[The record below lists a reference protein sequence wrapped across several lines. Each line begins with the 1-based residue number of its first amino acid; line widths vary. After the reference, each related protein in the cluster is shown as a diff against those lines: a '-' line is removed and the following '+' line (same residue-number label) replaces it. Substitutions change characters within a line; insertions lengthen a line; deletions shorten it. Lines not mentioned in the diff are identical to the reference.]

1 MHKTKKKWGNEGLG
15 LTNSPI
21 IDFLCHMPFL
31 TVTICLLAA
40 YGVLMALYTRGYWRM
55 RPFAAGSKVPK
66 SKFSVIIPARN
77 EASNIEDCITGILA
91 QKYPAHLFDIIVVD
105 DFSEDE
111 TAQVVSKIA
120 LQHNNVRLLQLKD
133 FTNNE
138 NLIAYKKR
146 AIEIAINEASGDWI
160 VTTDADCSVTTNW
173 LATYDAYIQE
183 HDCVMMAAPVAYTNT
198 GSLLSIF
205 QVLDF
210 ISLQGITAAAVAS
223 GSHTLCNG
231 ANLCYS
237 KKAFESVGKFSGI
250 DHLPSGD
257 DMLLMHKMKKSYPGK
272 IGYLFAQEAVVTTAP
287 SATLGLFLQQRIRWA
302 SKATGYQDKI
312 IFWILLLVYL
322 VNASLL
328 LYLPIHFLQTGNIY
342 TWLILIGCKTLIEIP
357 FMFASATFFK
367 QQKLLWWFALMQP
380 FHIVYTLVAGWFG
393 TFGSYKWK
401 GRTVMKQQDD
411 HFFRK
416 LRRNKA
422 ASVSLFIVAA
432 AFLMAVFAYF
442 MAPEHSPNANRMIPE
457 IGSMKPG
464 FTIQLL
470 QVKRIG
476 ETKQISFFEKLIGG
490 EEDVYTFIPITSYTI
505 KGSDIYFQKYIDE
518 GITESGVMQLSLVA
532 NNPVITQTYYAGTDK
547 FGRDMLSRLIIGVRV
562 SLGVG
567 LIAVLLSLTIGI
579 LLGALAGFYRGWID
593 ECIMWF
599 INVIW
604 SIPTL
609 LLVFAITLVLGKG
622 FWQVFIAVGLTMWV
636 NVARLVR
643 GQVMAIKNREF
654 IEATRVLGYSDTRTI
669 FIHILPNIIGP
680 ILVIAASNFAS
691 AIVIEAG
698 LSFLGVG
705 VQPPQPSWGLMIKE
719 NYNFIITHNPAL
731 ALAPGI
737 AIMILVLAFN
747 LLGNGLRDAFNV
759 REK

>member
-1 MHKTKKKWGNEGLG
+1 M
-15 LTNSPI
+15 
-21 IDFLCHMPFL
+21 
-31 TVTICLLAA
+31 AA
-40 YGVLMALYTRGYWRM
+40 YGVLMALYTKGYWSM
-55 RPFAAGSKVPK
+55 RAFMAGGAPPL

-77 EASNIEDCITGILA
+77 EASNIEVCIAGIIA
-91 QKYPAHLFDIIVVD
+91 QNYPSHLFEIIVVD

-111 TAQVVSKIA
+111 TANIVASIA
-120 LQHNNVRLLQLKD
+120 LQHSNVRLLRLQD
-133 FTNNE
+133 FTKDE
-138 NLIAYKKR
+138 NIIAYKKR
-146 AIEIAINEASGDWI
+146 AIEIAIEQANHLWI
-160 VTTDADCSVTTNW
+160 ITTDADCSFTKHW
-173 LATYDAYIQE
+173 LASYDAYIQE
-183 HDCVMMAAPVAYTNT
+183 HNCVMIAAPVAYKNT
-198 GSLLSIF
+198 GSFLSIF

-272 IGYLFAQEAVVTTAP
+272 IGYLYAQDAVVTTAP
-287 SATLGLFLQQRIRWA
+287 SATLGLFIQQRIRWS
-302 SKATGYQDKI
+302 SKALGYQDKI
-312 IFWILLLVYL
+312 IFWILLLVWM
-322 VNASLL
+322 VNFSLL
-328 LYLPIHFLQTGNIY
+328 AYLPVNLIQTGNINN
-342 TWLILIGCKTLIEIP
+342 WLILIGSKTIIELP
-357 FMFASATFFK
+357 FMYASAKFFK

-380 FHIVYTLVAGWFG
+380 FHILYTVVAGWFG

-401 GRTVMKQQDD
+401 GRTVMQQQEGS
-411 HFFRK
+411 FFRK

-422 ASVSLFIVAA
+422 ASVSLYIVTA

-442 MAPEHSPNANRMIPE
+442 IAPEHSPNANRMIPE

-464 FTIQLL
+464 FSIQLL

-476 ETKQISFFEKLIGG
+476 QKPNGSFFDRLIGG
-490 EEDVYTFIPITSYTI
+490 KEDRNTFIPITSYHI
-505 KGSDIYFQKYIDE
+505 KGDTIYYQKYIDE
-518 GITESGVMQLSLVA
+518 GITELGVMPLSLTA
-532 NNPVITQTYYAGTDK
+532 KEPVIKQTYYAGTDK

-567 LIAVLLSLTIGI
+567 LIAVILSLTIGI
-579 LLGALAGFYRGWID
+579 LLGALAGFYRGWVD

-654 IEATRVLGYSDTRTI
+654 IEATRVLGYSDMRTI

-680 ILVIAASNFAS
+680 VLVIAASNFAS